1 MNQNTGATTVEDECS
16 RSHLYTNILSSQKS
30 LLIYMPMGSELRFD
44 SAGATK
50 FQCHSFTWGPGE
62 CGQFLNCFTGISAV
76 MEKMRLQPSPP
87 AVRGAESISVI
98 PTQMKCNSLH
108 HGYCPPFL
116 QQAQNPTA
124 NQTPGHVEAQRG
136 KKVRAIWH
144 DWMLFYYRFFSGL
157 CSWVSLTSNI
167 KMLQCG

>member
-16 RSHLYTNILSSQKS
+16 RSHSYIPTYWDHKS
-30 LLIYMPMGSELRFD
+30 HFWSICPWAQNWDLVLQRPQSF
-44 SAGATK
+44 SAIASLEV
-50 FQCHSFTWGPGE
+50 QE
-62 CGQFLNCFTGISAV
+62 NVGQFLNCFTGISAV

-87 AVRGAESISVI
+87 AVHGAESISVI

-116 QQAQNPTA
+116 QQAQNPTG

-144 DWMLFYYRFFSGL
+144 DWMLFYYRFFGGL
-157 CSWVSLTSNI
+157 CSWVSLT
-167 KMLQCG
+167 QQH